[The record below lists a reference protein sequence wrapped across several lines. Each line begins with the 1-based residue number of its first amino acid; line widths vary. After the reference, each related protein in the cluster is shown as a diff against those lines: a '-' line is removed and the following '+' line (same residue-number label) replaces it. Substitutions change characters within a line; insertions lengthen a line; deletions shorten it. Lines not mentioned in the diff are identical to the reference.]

1 MPKKKLPPPPP
12 ARKPRADAERN
23 RERILEA
30 AKEVFTRDG
39 AAASLD
45 DIARRSGIGNATLYR
60 HFPTRDALI
69 EAVYRS
75 EVEKLAAAE
84 QRFAATM
91 PPLEALRDW
100 MLLLIDHI
108 SGKKLIIPAMDT
120 VAGGSM
126 RLIEGSRS
134 LIHTAFV
141 ASVKRA
147 IASGDLRSDT
157 DPNDFV
163 RALVGVFH
171 TTALPG
177 WEPSARRLVD
187 ILIAGSRSTPSTL
200 ATRPARGKNPVN
212 APLDRDGSPDR
223 RHSGSHTNCATTS
236 SYRPQRRNARSGEIR
251 CVPLSGVLP
260 R

>member
-1 MPKKKLPPPPP
+1 LHKISVAIHMPKKKLAPPPPP
-12 ARKPRADAERN
+12 RKPRADAKRN
-23 RERILEA
+23 RERILEV

-91 PPLEALRDW
+91 APLEALRAW
-100 MLLLIDHI
+100 MLLFIDHVAA
-108 SGKKLIIPAMDT
+108 KTLIIPAMDT
-120 VAGGSM
+120 VVGGSM
-126 RLIEGSRS
+126 RLIEGSRN
-134 LIHTAFV
+134 LIHTAFIT
-141 ASVKRA
+141 SVKRA
-147 IASGDLRSDT
+147 IASGELRADT
-157 DPNDFV
+157 DPSDFV

-177 WEPSARRLVD
+177 WEQSARRLVD
-187 ILIAGSRSTPSTL
+187 ILIAGSRPES
-200 ATRPARGKNPVN
+200 
-212 APLDRDGSPDR
+212 
-223 RHSGSHTNCATTS
+223 
-236 SYRPQRRNARSGEIR
+236 
-251 CVPLSGVLP
+251 
-260 R
+260 

>member
-1 MPKKKLPPPPP
+1 MPKKTPPPTPP
-12 ARKPRADAERN
+12 ARKPRSDAKRN
-23 RERILEA
+23 RERILEV

-75 EVEKLAAAE
+75 EVEKLADAE
-84 QRFAATM
+84 ERFAATL
-91 PPLEALRDW
+91 PPLEALRAW
-100 MLLLIDHI
+100 MLLFIDHVAA
-108 SGKKLIIPAMDT
+108 KTLIIPAMDT
-120 VAGGSM
+120 VTGGST

-141 ASVKRA
+141 TSVKRA
-147 IASGDLRSDT
+147 IASGELREDT

-171 TTALPG
+171 TTALSG
-177 WEPSARRLVD
+177 WEQSARRLVN
-187 ILIAGSRSTPSTL
+187 ILIAGSRP
-200 ATRPARGKNPVN
+200 
-212 APLDRDGSPDR
+212 
-223 RHSGSHTNCATTS
+223 TS
-236 SYRPQRRNARSGEIR
+236 
-251 CVPLSGVLP
+251 
-260 R
+260 

>member
-1 MPKKKLPPPPP
+1 MQKKKLPPRLPV
-12 ARKPRADAERN
+12 RKPRADAERN
-23 RERILEA
+23 RERILEV

-60 HFPTRDALI
+60 HFATRDDLI

-91 PPLEALRDW
+91 PPLEALRAW
-100 MLLLIDHI
+100 MLLFIDHI
-108 SGKKLIIPAMDT
+108 AGKMLIVPVMNTI
-120 VAGGSM
+120 AGGSL
-126 RLIEGSRS
+126 RLMEGSRS
-134 LIHTAFV
+134 RIHTAFV

-171 TTALPG
+171 TAALPG

-187 ILIAGSRSTPSTL
+187 ILIAGTSSTPKRLSSPSRARQKIAKPGAL
-200 ATRPARGKNPVN
+200 ALK
-212 APLDRDGSPDR
+212 
-223 RHSGSHTNCATTS
+223 
-236 SYRPQRRNARSGEIR
+236 
-251 CVPLSGVLP
+251 
-260 R
+260 